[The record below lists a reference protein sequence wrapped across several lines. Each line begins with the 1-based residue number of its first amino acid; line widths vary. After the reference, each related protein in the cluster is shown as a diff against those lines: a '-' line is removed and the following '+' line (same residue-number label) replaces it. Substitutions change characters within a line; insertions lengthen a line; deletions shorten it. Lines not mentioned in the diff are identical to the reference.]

1 MLQSPLHKP
10 GHFRFLGNLK
20 RFLVGNPLLEQQME
34 HEKLPKWKALPV
46 FSSDALSSVAYATE
60 EILLILAG
68 LSTVLAVWSVP
79 IAIVISL
86 LLLIVAL
93 SYRQT
98 ISLYPNG
105 GGAYQVAKENLGSTS
120 SLVAGGALLLDYIL
134 TVAVSISAGIAALSS
149 AFPWIAHHSVFAAH
163 VAILLVTLSNLRGL
177 RESSFIF
184 SIPTYGFILSVVVL
198 LGAGFYQIAM
208 GITPPQIDLFH
219 ESYPEVGWFLLL
231 RAFASGCTAL
241 TGIEAISNGVPA
253 FRKPSSVNAK
263 KTLTIMILIL
273 GVFFLG
279 ITALSHMYGVIPREG
294 ETVLSQVARLVLGSG
309 PLYYIVQI
317 FTAAILLIAANTA
330 YADFPR
336 LASLMAADRYMP
348 RQLANVGDRLVFSNG
363 ILLLGFAAAMLVSI
377 FSAQTH
383 ALIPLYSVGVFVSF
397 TISQFGM
404 VEHHR
409 SHREPGWRHGLFINF
424 IGGCAT
430 AVVMV
435 VVAVTKF
442 AHGAWMTVLVIPL
455 MVGMFRRIKRHY
467 IRVAKQLAL
476 PDRLRLNDAPVS
488 SIAVIPISGLHA
500 GVMNALQYARG
511 ISRDVRVVMVDINPI
526 ATKNLTEAWGKIDNK
541 DETQHLVVLPSPYRS
556 VIQPLVQYLSEVEQ
570 QNPNAVMTVV
580 VPEFVTRHWWG
591 NFLHNQTALFLKT
604 RLRFIPNRVVVSIN
618 YHLNE

>member
-1 MLQSPLHKP
+1 MLKSPLRKP

-20 RFLVGNPLLEQQME
+20 RLLVGNPLLEQQME

-79 IAIVISL
+79 IALVISL

-105 GGAYQVAKENLGSTS
+105 GGAYQVAKENLGVTS

-149 AFPWIAHHSVFAAH
+149 AFPWIAHHSVFAAII
-163 VAILLVTLSNLRGL
+163 AILLVTLSNLRGL

-184 SIPTYGFILSVVVL
+184 SIPTYGFIVSVVVL
-198 LGAGFYQIAM
+198 LSAGFFKVVTGALPAQV
-208 GITPPQIDLFH
+208 DLFH

-273 GVFFLG
+273 GTFFLG
-279 ITALSHMYGVIPREG
+279 ITALSHMYGIIPREG
-294 ETVLSQVARLVLGSG
+294 ETVLSQVARMVLGTG
-309 PLYYIVQI
+309 PLYYVVQI

-363 ILLLGFAAAMLVSI
+363 ILLLGFAAALLVTI

-409 SHREPGWRHGLFINF
+409 SHREPGWRHGLVINF

-430 AVVMV
+430 AIVMV

-526 ATKNLTEAWGKIDNK
+526 ATKNLTEAWSKIDNK
-541 DETQHLVVLPSPYRS
+541 DETQRLVVLPSPYRS